1 MRLEVVE
8 GGLEKIEADVLAIVY
23 RPVPG
28 EAPFADRFHPDAAAY
43 LARES
48 EGRTWLETRGCA
60 TPRALVVSLGEDDWE
75 EGLDGACG
83 DLRRDELTERRRH
96 ELRTIGAII
105 ERECG
110 AQGVAHVA
118 LASPDPQLELSA
130 VLEGLVLRAH
140 RPMDWA
146 YPDEPGTSLRE
157 VIVHRGDGEA
167 EGHAELERRCHEVFD
182 LAHLTNYARRLADL
196 PANRGRPRDIVDQV
210 VPRLEKAGLGWRI
223 IERDEA
229 EELGMGLFLAVARGG
244 ASPAMLVIEHDG
256 PRPLLGLVGKG
267 VTHDLGGYNLKR
279 GTQVHT
285 MTYDKA
291 GAMAV
296 IGAMLGIARLELPMH
311 VIGVCPLVE
320 NALDGP
326 ALKPGEILRAMDG
339 TTVFVDN
346 TDAEGRLVM
355 ADALTWLE
363 GFEPD
368 LVVDLA
374 TLTGA
379 AQRSLGEPYAPLFAN
394 SDLARDLLLAAAQ
407 ETGELLWPMPIH
419 DLHDRELG
427 HARADLKN
435 TGRSGMGSACTAAA
449 FLRHFTRYSW
459 AHVDMGG
466 KAHWE
471 DPRDVLGEGGT
482 GFGTR
487 LLVAAARR
495 LAARGV

>member
-1 MRLEVVE
+1 MRLEVGKE
-8 GGLEKIEADVLAIVY
+8 RLEQLDADLLVIVY
-23 RPVPG
+23 RPSADEIPLAHLFHS
-28 EAPFADRFHPDAAAY
+28 EAPAFLRRDA
-43 LARES
+43 
-48 EGRTWLETRGCA
+48 EGCTWLETRDCA
-60 TPRALVVSLGEDDWE
+60 TPRALLVSLGEDDWE

-83 DLRRDELTERRRH
+83 DLRGPEIAERRRH
-96 ELRTIGAII
+96 ELRTLGAVI
-105 ERECG
+105 ERECS
-110 AQGVAHVA
+110 AAGVAHVV
-118 LASPDPQLELSA
+118 LSA
-130 VLEGLVLRAH
+130 AGSDLDLAPVLEGLVLRSH

-146 YPDEPGTSLRE
+146 FPDDPGTGVRAVELHGVS
-157 VIVHRGDGEA
+157 DDEA
-167 EGHAELERRCHEVFD
+167 RRYREVFD

-196 PANRGRPRDIVDQV
+196 PANRGRPRDILDRV
-210 VPRLEKAGLGWRI
+210 VPRLEKAGLGWRV

-279 GTQVHT
+279 GSQVHT

-311 VIGVCPLVE
+311 VIGICPLVE

-339 TTVFVDN
+339 TTVYVDN

-363 GFEPD
+363 SFDPD
-368 LVVDLA
+368 LVLDLA
-374 TLTGA
+374 TLTGS
-379 AQRSLGEPYAPLFAN
+379 AQRALGEPYAPVFAN
-394 SDLARDLLLAAAQ
+394 SDLARELVVSAAS
-407 ETGELLWPMPIH
+407 ETGELVWPMPIH
-419 DLHDRELG
+419 ELHDRELG

-449 FLRHFTRYSW
+449 FLRHFTRYPW

-466 KAHWE
+466 KAQWE
-471 DPRDVLGEGGT
+471 DPRDVLGVGGT

-487 LLVAAARR
+487 LLVAVARH
-495 LAARGV
+495 LANRDG